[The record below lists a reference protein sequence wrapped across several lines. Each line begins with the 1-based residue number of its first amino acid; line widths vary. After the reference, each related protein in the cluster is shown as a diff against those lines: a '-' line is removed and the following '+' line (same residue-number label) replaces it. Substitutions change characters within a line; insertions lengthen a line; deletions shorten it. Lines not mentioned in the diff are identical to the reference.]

1 MSFLKDTT
9 DRGHPNPKIALNDQ
23 TYAKDLH
30 WYDVLMCIAVIT

>member
-30 WYDVLMCIAVIT
+30 WYAVIMGSAVST